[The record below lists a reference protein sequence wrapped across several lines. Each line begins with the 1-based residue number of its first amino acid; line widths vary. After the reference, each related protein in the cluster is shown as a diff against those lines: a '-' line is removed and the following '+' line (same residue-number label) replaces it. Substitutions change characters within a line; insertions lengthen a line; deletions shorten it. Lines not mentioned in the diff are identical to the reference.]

1 MAKKVNLDVAQT
13 LNITCRR
20 GDTFQLNMTLKD
32 SEGVPLVL
40 DGSVGSNGA
49 YKFAMQVRESAFQD
63 GSAGLIASTT
73 EGVPAD
79 ADSESY
85 VLINEIKGSASGA
98 ISIFIPASE
107 MIKISSGR
115 YIYDLQSVNPA
126 SAGSDFNDVDVVK
139 TILRGS
145 FVVNE
150 DVTDTSNPV
159 AGDADAWFARQR
171 GSIRRNY

>member
-40 DGSVGSNGA
+40 DGSVGNNGA
-49 YKFAMQVRESAFQD
+49 YTFAMQVRESAFQD
-63 GSAGLIASTT
+63 DGTGLIASTT

-79 ADSESY
+79 ASSGSY
-85 VLINEIKGSASGA
+85 VLINEIKGSSSGA
-98 ISIFIPASE
+98 ISIFIPATE
-107 MIKISSGR
+107 MQKIASGR
-115 YIYDLQSVNPA
+115 YVYDLQSVNPA

-159 AGDADAWFARQR
+159 TEDAEARFARQ
-171 GSIRRNY
+171 IRESRNY

>member
-32 SEGVPLVL
+32 SEGTPLVL
-40 DGSVGSNGA
+40 DGGNDSSNA
-49 YKFAMQVRESAFQD
+49 YKFAMQIRESAFQD
-63 GSAGLIASTT
+63 GGQGLIASTT

-79 ADSESY
+79 AANGSY
-85 VLINEIKGSASGA
+85 ILINKIDGNGSGA
-98 ISIFIPASE
+98 ISVFIPASE
-107 MIKISSGR
+107 MVKIPSGR
-115 YIYDLQSVNPA
+115 YVYDLQYINPGA
-126 SAGSDFNDVDVVK
+126 AGSDFNNVDVVK

-150 DVTDTSNPV
+150 DVTDTSNP
-159 AGDADAWFARQR
+159 AEQEAESRLARQ
-171 GSIRRNY
+171 IRENRNY

>member
-1 MAKKVNLDVAQT
+1 
-13 LNITCRR
+13 
-20 GDTFQLNMTLKD
+20 
-32 SEGVPLVL
+32 
-40 DGSVGSNGA
+40 
-49 YKFAMQVRESAFQD
+49 
-63 GSAGLIASTT
+63 
-73 EGVPAD
+73 
-79 ADSESY
+79 
-85 VLINEIKGSASGA
+85 
-98 ISIFIPASE
+98 

-159 AGDADAWFARQR
+159 AGDADARFARQR

>member
-32 SEGVPLVL
+32 SDGNPLDL
-40 DGSVGSNGA
+40 SGGDDPGSA

-63 GSAGLIASTT
+63 GGAGLIASTT
-73 EGVPAD
+73 EGVPSD
-79 ADSESY
+79 AANGSY
-85 VLINEIKGSASGA
+85 ISINKISGNASGA
-98 ISIFIPASE
+98 ISVFIPASE
-107 MIKISSGR
+107 MVKIPSGR
-115 YIYDLQSVNPA
+115 YVYDLQYINPA
-126 SAGSDFNDVDVVK
+126 SAGSDFNNVDVVK

-150 DVTDTSNPV
+150 DVTDTSNP
-159 AGDADAWFARQR
+159 AEQEAESRLARQ
-171 GSIRRNY
+171 IRENRNY